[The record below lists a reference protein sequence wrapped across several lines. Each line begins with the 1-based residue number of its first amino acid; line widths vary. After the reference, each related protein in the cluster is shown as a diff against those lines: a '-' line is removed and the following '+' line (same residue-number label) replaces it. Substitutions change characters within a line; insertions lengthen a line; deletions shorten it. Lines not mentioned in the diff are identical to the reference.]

1 VGSTAQI
8 WVSVEPVWGPA
19 NNARQRRIG
28 AAVLGAG
35 QPAPPRHR
43 RPLHFEILVIVG
55 ELEMLPNRSLR
66 LLVSGGPALPFGD
79 GVTSSV

>member
-1 VGSTAQI
+1 VLLS
-8 WVSVEPVWGPA
+8 WEPA
-19 NNARQRRIG
+19 NQ
-28 AAVLGAG
+28 L
-35 QPAPPRHR
+35 
-43 RPLHFEILVIVG
+43 RPVTADRFEILVIVG